1 MVKLDEKLG
10 DFCFKLGGHICKL
23 RHHHTYVEVDL
34 LIGKFS
40 RWEDIKNKLIELRHG
55 TEVCTNFNETTY
67 LTRLGFGKLTPDA
80 VGVSLKSS
88 LYGAESRQPG
98 DETSM

>member
-23 RHHHTYVEVDL
+23 RHHHTDVEVYL

-80 VGVSLKSS
+80 N
-88 LYGAESRQPG
+88 
-98 DETSM
+98 